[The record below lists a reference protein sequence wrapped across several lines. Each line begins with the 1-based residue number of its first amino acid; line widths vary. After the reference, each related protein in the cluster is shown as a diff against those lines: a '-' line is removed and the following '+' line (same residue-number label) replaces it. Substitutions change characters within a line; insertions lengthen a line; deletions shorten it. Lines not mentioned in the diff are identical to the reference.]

1 MLKNEDSYSGVL
13 DGFKE
18 IERDGRRWCGDVAH
32 PLSFTLHPTSTTNQL
47 TITQSLLYSFQMT
60 KFR

>member
-1 MLKNEDSYSGVL
+1 MLKNENGYSGVL

-18 IERDGRRWCGDVAH
+18 VRKDGGERRAGDV
-32 PLSFTLHPTSTTNQL
+32 PSTLHPTSTTNQL

>member
-18 IERDGRRWCGDVAH
+18 VSESGGGWWAGDV
-32 PLSFTLHPTSTTNQL
+32 PLPLHPTSTTNQL